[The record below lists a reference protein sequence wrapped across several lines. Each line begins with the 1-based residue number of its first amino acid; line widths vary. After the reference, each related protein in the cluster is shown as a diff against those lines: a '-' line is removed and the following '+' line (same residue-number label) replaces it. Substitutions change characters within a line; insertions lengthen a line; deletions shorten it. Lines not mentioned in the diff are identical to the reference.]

1 MYVLAREAVKN
12 RLQADIEVL
21 LLLELQIT
29 NRKTNEFLVFPCTS
43 HEKSERSSEQILF
56 PLLLEKQNYHEGPK
70 QIQNSLYSS
79 QQPYCSAYRK
89 NSRFVS
95 IAFIFSISTLVYH
108 SLFHYS
114 GNCST
119 HSCFVFTP

>member
-12 RLQADIEVL
+12 RLQADIEV

-89 NSRFVS
+89 NFRFVS
-95 IAFIFSISTLVYH
+95 IY
-108 SLFHYS
+108 SL
-114 GNCST
+114 NCLDFLRFL
-119 HSCFVFTP
+119 H